1 MNRIWGLT
9 TVALLAL
16 TGCASTGSTAA
27 PTSISSTTPVA
38 SSSTAPATSSSETPA
53 AIASSKSKIVE
64 SVCEDS
70 TKDGDDGVDLKK
82 ARLLSDGSLL
92 FVEYTLSGD
101 LPVDGTVL
109 YSVTA
114 WSTDGN
120 TGYQL
125 GTKFQ
130 DGEEIANFVF
140 DKGTSTQKNIT
151 NGAVAVDGEV
161 NVRYPLGDLTDL
173 GDGFTWTATV
183 TVEGTDVDDCES
195 TIHTNT

>member
-9 TVALLAL
+9 AVALLAL
-16 TGCASTGSTAA
+16 TGCASPGSTAA
-27 PTSISSTTPVA
+27 PTSNSSMTPA
-38 SSSTAPATSSSETPA
+38 TGSPETSTAA
-53 AIASSKSKIVE
+53 AAPKSKIVE
-64 SVCEDS
+64 STCKDS
-70 TKDGDDGVDLKK
+70 TKDGTDGVDLKK

-114 WSTDGN
+114 WSADGN

-161 NVRYPLGDLTDL
+161 NVRYPVGDLTGL
-173 GDGFTWTATV
+173 GDGFRWTATV
-183 TVEGTDVDDCES
+183 TVEGTDVDGCES